1 MTAKNSGARVIG
13 WGVALGAVIALL
25 LCLAGGLNPLSAQD
39 RPALALWSLCAALPM
54 GAALGRPGLGAR
66 AAGLHCAS
74 GLAAGVTLATLVSLG
89 DPALW
94 VRTASWCA
102 AAALIGAA
110 LATVARGGGM
120 VACVLWLLLCA
131 LPFFSGKLGSMS
143 ESAGGWA
150 LHGCP
155 WLGFAKDALDPDPL
169 RLPVLYLGQW
179 SSLSDQPALGLL
191 SAAELWL
198 AGLLSLVA
206 ALLRAGLRA
215 PVADAPARP

>member
-1 MTAKNSGARVIG
+1 MTAKNSGLRVIVPG
-13 WGVALGAVIALL
+13 LVLGAAVALL
-25 LCLAGGLNPLSAQD
+25 LCMAGGLSPLAALD
-39 RPALALWSLCAALPM
+39 RPALALWALCAALPM
-54 GAALGRPGLGAR
+54 GAALGRPGLGVHS
-66 AAGLHCAS
+66 AGLHCAS
-74 GLAAGVTLATLVSLG
+74 ALAAGVVLATLVTLG

-94 VRTASWCA
+94 LRAASWCG
-102 AAALIGAA
+102 AAALVGGA

-120 VACVLWLLLCA
+120 VACVLWLALCA

-143 ESAGGWA
+143 EPAKEWA

-198 AGLLSLVA
+198 AGLLSLAA
-206 ALLRAGLRA
+206 ALLRAGVRA